1 MVALVPFQVLIVEA
15 AVDNGNMMELVDFDD
30 LMMALETAEGMMEW
44 YLDKETGDIFMLADE
59 SERDDMDSEYVEK
72 MEEDPDRF
80 VYIEPIPSYE
90 SYQVMESFIDSLPEG
105 EAKNMLNKAI
115 SMRKPFRNFKDT
127 LCDYPEIREK
137 WFKFQEDIMFKKAND
152 WLEDENIDAE
162 LIKNR

>member
-1 MVALVPFQVLIVEA
+1 MSKIK
-15 AVDNGNMMELVDFDD
+15 VDFDD

-44 YLDKETGDIFMLADE
+44 YLDKKTGDIFMLADE
-59 SERDDMDSEYVEK
+59 FERDDMDTEYVEK

-80 VYIEPIPSYE
+80 IYIEPLPSYE
-90 SYQVMESFIDSLPEG
+90 AYQVMESFIDSLSEG

-115 SMRKPFRNFKDT
+115 SMRKPFRNFKDN

-137 WFKFQEDIMFKKAND
+137 WFKFHEDIMFKKAND

-162 LIKNR
+162 LIKNRESS